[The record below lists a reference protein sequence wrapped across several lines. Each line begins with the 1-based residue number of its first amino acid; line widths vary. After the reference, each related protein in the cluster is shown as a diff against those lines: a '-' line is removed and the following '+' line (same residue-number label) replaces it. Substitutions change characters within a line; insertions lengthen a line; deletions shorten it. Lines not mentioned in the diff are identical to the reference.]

1 MSLVLDPQGILW
13 CNNTQVG
20 AWDKVTVD
28 SHEASNHP
36 EIVRRL
42 GNLAHVVSLSNL
54 PGRLSIG
61 GDFLII
67 SNQRKVIGIQRK
79 TMNDLWSST
88 WDGRLVEDVALMS
101 ENYDEAWLLTEGEWG
116 SILDPNEPQSKAI
129 LTTLDTLQRKHGLM
143 LRWRPDLEATIE
155 ALMDWWDYYHR
166 PHDTL
171 RERSKVKLKKLSPY
185 DGALAGIPGWGPVLR
200 AKAIQTFGTPKEVIE
215 AAYNKPKS
223 LLKVPGLGKEKLEA
237 LYRTFGGKL

>member
-1 MSLVLDPQGILW
+1 MSLVLSPEGILYW
-13 CNNTQVG
+13 NDTQVG
-20 AWDKVTVD
+20 AWNKVTVD
-28 SHEASNHP
+28 SSEHSNHP

-42 GNLAHVVSLSNL
+42 GELAYVVSLSNL
-54 PGRLSIG
+54 PGRTRVG

-101 ENYDEAWLLTEGEWG
+101 ENYNEAWLLTEGDWG
-116 SILDPNEPQSKAI
+116 AMLDPDDSKGRAI
-129 LTTLDTLQRKHGLM
+129 LTTLDTLQRKYGMM
-143 LRWRPDLEATIE
+143 LRWRQTLEQTIE
-155 ALMDWWDYYHR
+155 ALMDWWDYYHK

-171 RERSKVKLKKLSPY
+171 RERSKVKLRKLSPH

-200 AKAIQTFGTPKEVIE
+200 AKALQTFGTPKEVIR
-215 AAYNKPKS
+215 AAYEKPAA

-237 LYRTFGGKL
+237 LYKTFGDKM